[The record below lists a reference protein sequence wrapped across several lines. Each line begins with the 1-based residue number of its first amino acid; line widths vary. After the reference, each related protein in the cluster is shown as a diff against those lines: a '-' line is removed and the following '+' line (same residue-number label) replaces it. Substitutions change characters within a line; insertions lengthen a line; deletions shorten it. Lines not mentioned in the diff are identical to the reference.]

1 MPLLCI
7 ANNYTIGKTPECLLQ
22 LSPVEL
28 AMITPVQTF
37 GYCFSYTGGLQKQL
51 KGSLSYYKISP
62 ETIVR
67 TGARFDGI
75 RLNNHVVVLIYGC
88 MTAQQIE
95 VTRKKYKVN
104 TGKIIEALCVHN
116 WSNVTN
122 WNYVMLS

>member
-1 MPLLCI
+1 LEHT
-7 ANNYTIGKTPECLLQ
+7 ANHQSQGTNVFAEAIERVIVILQ
-22 LSPVEL
+22 N
-28 AMITPVQTF
+28 F
-37 GYCFSYTGGLQKQL
+37 
-51 KGSLSYYKISP
+51 
-62 ETIVR
+62 VR

-122 WNYVMLS
+122 WN